1 MDCCKGQSKKRHFS
15 ASSFLGQDR
24 HMKEECSF
32 TFSHPGLSSNN
43 GVFLSSRPF
52 LLLYIFRWC
61 FSPSCCSRGSGCWW
75 GDSWGNPSEAAFQII
90 SHDLDIKL
98 FLLIQNIDLLA
109 PISACIL
116 VVIGE
121 VWEAGIFDRSP
132 DFTLSHPF
140 SQEKLLAIITFALR
154 AHMSNVQP
162 RLQQKKQKVNF
173 SKSIITKSS
182 QAL

>member
-90 SHDLDIKL
+90 SHDLDIKV

-109 PISACIL
+109 PHISMYFSSHWRSLRGRNIWQKPWFHSLSPLLSRKVACN
-116 VVIGE
+116 
-121 VWEAGIFDRSP
+121 
-132 DFTLSHPF
+132 HY
-140 SQEKLLAIITFALR
+140 LR
-154 AHMSNVQP
+154 
-162 RLQQKKQKVNF
+162 
-173 SKSIITKSS
+173 SKS
-182 QAL
+182 AHV